1 MKGILLLQTKD
12 ALEYFLDNFIGDTHL
27 CENGD
32 ILYNG
37 NIVAKFIKKNAHYAK
52 RKIEKVKLD

>member
-1 MKGILLLQTKD
+1 MEGILLIQTKES
-12 ALEYFLDNFIGDTHL
+12 LEYFLDNFTGDTKL

-32 ILYNG
+32 ILYND

-52 RKIEKVKLD
+52 KRIEKVKID